1 MISQQLS
8 QETLGAL
15 TAVLTGGG
23 HAGDNVD
30 AVSDIVKMISRLK
43 KDGTSSLT
51 AYTAKSNV
59 ISRVYLDQ
67 AIAADD
73 ICIPLLGTLNQ
84 LYCCYVISALNLDS
98 YVIGGRTV
106 RDVIGSV
113 ASESFNL
120 EPYQIVNAVFGESK
134 AAVMETVAALEA
146 NGAMDLEKD
155 SQRFIVGRM
164 IEIRLSAGGMLTTTT
179 TSTKDGTSFGTDE
192 RSDYVTD
199 AVLHKDKHGNVYGK
213 TITVPDPKKPRKT
226 ITKTVP
232 EYVKRNGSGYTTDKY
247 AARWETEEVPQSI
260 NIKEGGDFS
269 KTTTTQ
275 KSEQIQEFTA
285 YIYVQLIPRI
295 LTTDTSRLML
305 DIQYVPT
312 LSERWRKYKAGE
324 ISFWKDFIF
333 ARDLINKQHQAL
345 KDDRTGTVG
354 QIMTKSRG
362 KLAQY
367 FLGLAKFRDPSHNLA
382 SAITIIS
389 KDAFDR
395 ACKENNI
402 DFSNIRMRNNYFNR
416 TFTMM
421 MVVVDTMYGKID
433 IYYNGV
439 DYVGTYTFD
448 MVNRVGAK
456 GKDNFNLKEVM
467 TAFSQGMSPRF

>member
-1 MISQQLS
+1 MSSQQSS

-15 TAVLTGGG
+15 TTVLTGSGS
-23 HAGDNVD
+23 AGDAAD
-30 AVSDIVKMISRLK
+30 SISDIVKLWSKIKR
-43 KDGTSSLT
+43 DGTPSLT

-67 AIAADD
+67 SVAADD

-106 RDVIGSV
+106 RDMIGSV

-120 EPYQIVNAVFGESK
+120 EPFQLVNAVFGESK

-146 NGAMDLEKD
+146 ASGGVMDLEKD

-164 IEIRLSAGGMLTTTT
+164 IEIRLAANGSLTTTT
-179 TSTKDGTSFGTDE
+179 SNVKDGISVKNNQK
-192 RSDYVTD
+192 YVNVAGHD
-199 AVLHKDKHGNVYGK
+199 INGNPVMGN
-213 TITVPDPKKPRKT
+213 IP
-226 ITKTVP
+226 
-232 EYVKRNGSGYTTDKY
+232 NGGSLDTGIDHSN
-247 AARWETEEVPQSI
+247 AR
-260 NIKEGGDFS
+260 
-269 KTTTTQ
+269 TTQ
-275 KSEQIQEFTA
+275 TSEQIQEFTA

-312 LSERWRKYKAGE
+312 LSERWRKYRAGE

-333 ARDLINKQHQAL
+333 ARDLIDKQHQAL
-345 KDDRTGTVG
+345 KNDRTGTVG
-354 QIMTKSRG
+354 QIVSKSRG

-367 FLGLAKFRDPSHNLA
+367 FFGLASLRTPSHNLA
-382 SAITIIS
+382 SAISIIS

-402 DFSNIRMRNNYFNR
+402 DFGNIKMRNNYFNR

-421 MVVVDTMYGKID
+421 MVVVDTMYGKVD

>member
-1 MISQQLS
+1 MSSQQSS

-15 TAVLTGGG
+15 TTVLTGSGS
-23 HAGDNVD
+23 AGDAAD
-30 AVSDIVKMISRLK
+30 SISDIVKLWSKIKR
-43 KDGTSSLT
+43 DGTPSLT

-67 AIAADD
+67 SVAADD

-106 RDVIGSV
+106 RDMIGSV

-120 EPYQIVNAVFGESK
+120 EPFQLVNAVFGESK

-146 NGAMDLEKD
+146 ASGGVMDLEKD

-164 IEIRLSAGGMLTTTT
+164 IEIRLAANGSLTTTT
-179 TSTKDGTSFGTDE
+179 SNVKDGISVKNNQKYQNVSGYDI
-192 RSDYVTD
+192 
-199 AVLHKDKHGNVYGK
+199 HGNPVMGN
-213 TITVPDPKKPRKT
+213 IP
-226 ITKTVP
+226 
-232 EYVKRNGSGYTTDKY
+232 NGGSLDTGIDHSN
-247 AARWETEEVPQSI
+247 AR
-260 NIKEGGDFS
+260 
-269 KTTTTQ
+269 TTQ
-275 KSEQIQEFTA
+275 TSEQIQEFTA

-312 LSERWRKYKAGE
+312 LSERWRKYRAGE

-333 ARDLINKQHQAL
+333 ARDLIDKQHQAL
-345 KDDRTGTVG
+345 KNDRTGTVG
-354 QIMTKSRG
+354 QIVSKSRG

-367 FLGLAKFRDPSHNLA
+367 FFGLASLRTPSHNLA
-382 SAITIIS
+382 SAISIIS

-402 DFSNIRMRNNYFNR
+402 DFGNIKMRNNYFNR

-421 MVVVDTMYGKID
+421 MVVVDTMYGKVD

>member
-1 MISQQLS
+1 MSSQQSS

-15 TAVLTGGG
+15 TTVLTGSGS
-23 HAGDNVD
+23 AGDAAD
-30 AVSDIVKMISRLK
+30 SISDIVKLWSKIKR
-43 KDGTSSLT
+43 DGTPSLT

-67 AIAADD
+67 SVAADD

-106 RDVIGSV
+106 RDMIGSV

-120 EPYQIVNAVFGESK
+120 EPFQLVNAVFGESK

-146 NGAMDLEKD
+146 ASGGVMDLEKD

-164 IEIRLSAGGMLTTTT
+164 IEIRLAANGSLTTTT
-179 TSTKDGTSFGTDE
+179 SNVKDGSSVKNNQKYQNAAGYDI
-192 RSDYVTD
+192 
-199 AVLHKDKHGNVYGK
+199 HGNPVMGN
-213 TITVPDPKKPRKT
+213 IP
-226 ITKTVP
+226 
-232 EYVKRNGSGYTTDKY
+232 NGGSLDTGIDHSN
-247 AARWETEEVPQSI
+247 AR
-260 NIKEGGDFS
+260 
-269 KTTTTQ
+269 TTQ
-275 KSEQIQEFTA
+275 TSEQIQEFTA

-312 LSERWRKYKAGE
+312 LSERWRKYRAGE
-324 ISFWKDFIF
+324 ISFWKDFVF
-333 ARDLINKQHQAL
+333 ARDLIDKQHQAL
-345 KDDRTGTVG
+345 KNDRTGTVG
-354 QIMTKSRG
+354 QIVSKSRG

-367 FLGLAKFRDPSHNLA
+367 FFGLASLRTPSHNLA
-382 SAITIIS
+382 SAISIIS

-402 DFSNIRMRNNYFNR
+402 DFGNIKMRNNYFNR

-421 MVVVDTMYGKID
+421 MVVVDTMYGKVD

>member
-1 MISQQLS
+1 MSSQQSS

-15 TAVLTGGG
+15 TTVLTGSGS
-23 HAGDNVD
+23 AGDAAD
-30 AVSDIVKMISRLK
+30 SISDIVKLWSKIKR
-43 KDGTSSLT
+43 DGTPSLT

-67 AIAADD
+67 SVAADD

-106 RDVIGSV
+106 RDMIGSV

-120 EPYQIVNAVFGESK
+120 EPFQLVNAVFGESK

-146 NGAMDLEKD
+146 ASGGVMDLEKD

-164 IEIRLSAGGMLTTTT
+164 IEIRLAANGSLTTTT
-179 TSTKDGTSFGTDE
+179 SNVKDGISVRNNQKYRNVAGYDI
-192 RSDYVTD
+192 
-199 AVLHKDKHGNVYGK
+199 HGNPVMG
-213 TITVPDPKKPRKT
+213 
-226 ITKTVP
+226 
-232 EYVKRNGSGYTTDKY
+232 
-247 AARWETEEVPQSI
+247 
-260 NIKEGGDFS
+260 NIPEGGSLDTGIDHS
-269 KTTTTQ
+269 NARTTQ
-275 KSEQIQEFTA
+275 TSEQIQEFTA

-312 LSERWRKYKAGE
+312 LSERWRKYRAGE

-333 ARDLINKQHQAL
+333 ARDLIDKQHQAL
-345 KDDRTGTVG
+345 KNDRTGTVG
-354 QIMTKSRG
+354 QIVSKSRG

-367 FLGLAKFRDPSHNLA
+367 FFGLASLRTPSHNLA
-382 SAITIIS
+382 SAISIIS

-402 DFSNIRMRNNYFNR
+402 DFGNIKMRNNYFNR

-421 MVVVDTMYGKID
+421 MVVVDTMYGKVD

>member
-1 MISQQLS
+1 MNKQQVS
-8 QETLGAL
+8 QELLGGL
-15 TAVLTGGG
+15 VQVLTE
-23 HAGDNVD
+23 
-30 AVSDIVKMISRLK
+30 
-43 KDGTSSLT
+43 GTSTGDSISSLTEMTRELRKLFSRGTPSLT

-59 ISRVYLDQ
+59 MSRVYLDQ
-67 AIAADD
+67 AVAADD

-84 LYCCYVISALNLDS
+84 LYCCYVMSALSLDS

-113 ASESFNL
+113 ASEGFNL
-120 EPYQIVNAVFGESK
+120 EPYQLVNAVFGESK

-164 IEIRLSAGGMLTTTT
+164 IEIRLSAGGMLTTTSHATNSTDNNT
-179 TSTKDGTSFGTDE
+179 TNDKYTPKSQPVIYEIELADGS
-192 RSDYVTD
+192 
-199 AVLHKDKHGNVYGK
+199 KHPYIETNPTTGK
-213 TITVPDPKKPRKT
+213 RQYMFVDLDGKPTYDPKKA
-226 ITKTVP
+226 
-232 EYVKRNGSGYTTDKY
+232 KRQMNDV
-247 AARWETEEVPQSI
+247 RV
-260 NIKEGGDFS
+260 GGDQ
-269 KTTTTQ
+269 TTTKSTVSNTTETQ
-275 KSEQIQEFTA
+275 SEHIQEFTA
-285 YIYVQLIPRI
+285 YIYVQLIPR
-295 LTTDTSRLML
+295 LMTTDSSRLML

-312 LSERWRKYKAGE
+312 LSERWRKYRAGE
-324 ISFWKDFIF
+324 ISFWKDFVF

-345 KDDRTGTVG
+345 KNDKSGTIG
-354 QIMTKSRG
+354 QLLTKSRG

-367 FLGLAKFRDPSHNLA
+367 FLGLMGMRDPSHNLA

-395 ACKENNI
+395 ACKENHI
-402 DFSNIRMRNNYFNR
+402 DFTNIRMRNNYFNR

-421 MVVVDTMYGKID
+421 MVVVDTMYGKVD

>member
-1 MISQQLS
+1 MNKQQVS
-8 QETLGAL
+8 QELLGGLAQ
-15 TAVLTGGG
+15 VLTE
-23 HAGDNVD
+23 
-30 AVSDIVKMISRLK
+30 
-43 KDGTSSLT
+43 GTSTGDSLNSLTDITREMRKLFSRGTPSLT

-59 ISRVYLDQ
+59 MSRVYLDQ
-67 AIAADD
+67 SVAADD

-84 LYCCYVISALNLDS
+84 LYCCYVMSALSLDS

-113 ASESFNL
+113 ASEGFNL
-120 EPYQIVNAVFGESK
+120 EPYQLVNAVFGESK

-146 NGAMDLEKD
+146 NGAVDLEKD

-164 IEIRLSAGGMLTTTT
+164 IEIRLSAGGILTTTSHATNT
-179 TSTKDGTSFGTDE
+179 TNTGADKDLIQKKSQPVIREKTLPDGTKHPLIKTDP
-192 RSDYVTD
+192 SDGKNKYVFETMD
-199 AVLHKDKHGNVYGK
+199 GGE
-213 TITVPDPKKPRKT
+213 TFDPKKAKRIKVDA
-226 ITKTVP
+226 ITGGERTNTKSIVS
-232 EYVKRNGSGYTTDKY
+232 NTT
-247 AARWETEEVPQSI
+247 ETQS
-260 NIKEGGDFS
+260 EH
-269 KTTTTQ
+269 
-275 KSEQIQEFTA
+275 IQEFTA
-285 YIYVQLIPRI
+285 YIYVQLIPR
-295 LTTDTSRLML
+295 LMTTDSSRLML

-312 LSERWRKYKAGE
+312 LSERWRKYRAGE

-333 ARDLINKQHQAL
+333 ARDLVNKQHQAL
-345 KDDRTGTVG
+345 KNDRTGTIG
-354 QIMTKSRG
+354 QILTKSRG
-362 KLAQY
+362 RLAQY
-367 FLGLAKFRDPSHNLA
+367 FLGLMGLRDPSHNLA

-395 ACKENNI
+395 ACKENHI
-402 DFSNIRMRNNYFNR
+402 DFNNIRMRNNYFNR

-421 MVVVDTMYGKID
+421 MVVVDTMYGKVD

>member
-1 MISQQLS
+1 MNKQQVS
-8 QETLGAL
+8 QELLGGLAQ
-15 TAVLTGGG
+15 VLTE
-23 HAGDNVD
+23 
-30 AVSDIVKMISRLK
+30 
-43 KDGTSSLT
+43 GTSTGDSLNSLTDITREMRKLFSRGTPSLT

-59 ISRVYLDQ
+59 MSRVYLDQ
-67 AIAADD
+67 SVAADD

-84 LYCCYVISALNLDS
+84 LYCCYVMSALSLDS

-113 ASESFNL
+113 ASEGFNL
-120 EPYQIVNAVFGESK
+120 EPYQLVNAVFGESK

-146 NGAMDLEKD
+146 NGAVDLEKD

-164 IEIRLSAGGMLTTTT
+164 IEIRLSAGGILTTTSH
-179 TSTKDGTSFGTDE
+179 STNSTDGSAT
-192 RSDYVTD
+192 
-199 AVLHKDKHGNVYGK
+199 K
-213 TITVPDPKKPRKT
+213 TI
-226 ITKTVP
+226 
-232 EYVKRNGSGYTTDKY
+232 
-247 AARWETEEVPQSI
+247 
-260 NIKEGGDFS
+260 S
-269 KTTTTQ
+269 KTTKEPSIAFETDPSTGKRTPKTWQGPAGSGISGILYEKYGGNEGDTTPLREDAKL
-275 KSEQIQEFTA
+275 KSVTNETGSEKTTTSNTVGNTTETQSEHIQEFTA
-285 YIYVQLIPRI
+285 YIYVQLIPR
-295 LTTDTSRLML
+295 LMTTDSSRLML

-312 LSERWRKYKAGE
+312 LSERWRKYRAGE

-333 ARDLINKQHQAL
+333 ARDLVNKQHQAL
-345 KDDRTGTVG
+345 KNDRTGTIG
-354 QIMTKSRG
+354 QILTKSRG
-362 KLAQY
+362 RLAQY
-367 FLGLAKFRDPSHNLA
+367 FLGLMGLRDPSHNLA

-395 ACKENNI
+395 ACKENHI
-402 DFSNIRMRNNYFNR
+402 DFNNIRMRNNYFNR

-421 MVVVDTMYGKID
+421 MVVVDTMYGKVD

>member
-1 MISQQLS
+1 MSSQQSS

-15 TAVLTGGG
+15 TTVLTGSGS
-23 HAGDNVD
+23 AGDAAD
-30 AVSDIVKMISRLK
+30 SISDIVKLWSKIKR
-43 KDGTSSLT
+43 DGTPSLT

-67 AIAADD
+67 SVAADD

-106 RDVIGSV
+106 RDMIGSV

-120 EPYQIVNAVFGESK
+120 EPFQLVNAVFGESK

-146 NGAMDLEKD
+146 ASGGVMDLEKD

-164 IEIRLSAGGMLTTTT
+164 IEIRLAANGSLTTTT
-179 TSTKDGTSFGTDE
+179 SNVKDGSSVKNNQKYQNVAGYDI
-192 RSDYVTD
+192 
-199 AVLHKDKHGNVYGK
+199 HGNPVMGN
-213 TITVPDPKKPRKT
+213 IP
-226 ITKTVP
+226 
-232 EYVKRNGSGYTTDKY
+232 NGGSLDTGIDHSN
-247 AARWETEEVPQSI
+247 AR
-260 NIKEGGDFS
+260 
-269 KTTTTQ
+269 TTQ
-275 KSEQIQEFTA
+275 TSEQIQEFTA

-312 LSERWRKYKAGE
+312 LSERWRKYRAGE
-324 ISFWKDFIF
+324 ISFWKDFVF
-333 ARDLINKQHQAL
+333 ARDLIDKQHQAL
-345 KDDRTGTVG
+345 KNDRTGTVG
-354 QIMTKSRG
+354 QIVSKSRG

-367 FLGLAKFRDPSHNLA
+367 FFGLASLRTPSHNLA
-382 SAITIIS
+382 SAISIIS

-402 DFSNIRMRNNYFNR
+402 DFGNIKMRNNYFNR

-421 MVVVDTMYGKID
+421 MVVVDTMYGKVD

>member
-1 MISQQLS
+1 MSSQQSS

-15 TAVLTGGG
+15 TTVLTGSGN
-23 HAGDNVD
+23 AGDAAD
-30 AVSDIVKMISRLK
+30 SISDIVKLWSKIKR
-43 KDGTSSLT
+43 DGTPSLT

-67 AIAADD
+67 SVAADD

-106 RDVIGSV
+106 RDMIGSV

-120 EPYQIVNAVFGESK
+120 EPFQLVNAVFGESK

-146 NGAMDLEKD
+146 ASGGVMDLEKD

-164 IEIRLSAGGMLTTTT
+164 IEIRLAANGSLTTTT
-179 TSTKDGTSFGTDE
+179 SNVKDGISVKNNQKYQNVSGYDI
-192 RSDYVTD
+192 
-199 AVLHKDKHGNVYGK
+199 HGNPVMGN
-213 TITVPDPKKPRKT
+213 IP
-226 ITKTVP
+226 
-232 EYVKRNGSGYTTDKY
+232 NGGSLDTGIDHSN
-247 AARWETEEVPQSI
+247 AR
-260 NIKEGGDFS
+260 
-269 KTTTTQ
+269 TTQ
-275 KSEQIQEFTA
+275 TSEQIQEFTA

-312 LSERWRKYKAGE
+312 LSERWRKYRAGE

-333 ARDLINKQHQAL
+333 ARDLIDKQHQAL
-345 KDDRTGTVG
+345 KNDRTGTVG
-354 QIMTKSRG
+354 QIVSKSRG

-367 FLGLAKFRDPSHNLA
+367 FFGLASLRTPSHNLA
-382 SAITIIS
+382 SAISIIS

-402 DFSNIRMRNNYFNR
+402 DFGNIKMRNNYFNR

-421 MVVVDTMYGKID
+421 MVVVDTMYGKVD

>member
-1 MISQQLS
+1 M
-8 QETLGAL
+8 
-15 TAVLTGGG
+15 
-23 HAGDNVD
+23 
-30 AVSDIVKMISRLK
+30 
-43 KDGTSSLT
+43 
-51 AYTAKSNV
+51 
-59 ISRVYLDQ
+59 
-67 AIAADD
+67 
-73 ICIPLLGTLNQ
+73 
-84 LYCCYVISALNLDS
+84 
-98 YVIGGRTV
+98 
-106 RDVIGSV
+106 IGSV

-120 EPYQIVNAVFGESK
+120 EPFQLVNAVFGESK

-146 NGAMDLEKD
+146 ASGGVMDLEKD

-164 IEIRLSAGGMLTTTT
+164 IEIRLAANGSLTTTT
-179 TSTKDGTSFGTDE
+179 SNVKDGISVKNNQKYQNVAGYDI
-192 RSDYVTD
+192 
-199 AVLHKDKHGNVYGK
+199 HGNPVMGN
-213 TITVPDPKKPRKT
+213 IP
-226 ITKTVP
+226 
-232 EYVKRNGSGYTTDKY
+232 NGGSLDTGIDHSN
-247 AARWETEEVPQSI
+247 AR
-260 NIKEGGDFS
+260 
-269 KTTTTQ
+269 TTQ
-275 KSEQIQEFTA
+275 TSEQIQEFTA

-312 LSERWRKYKAGE
+312 LSERWRKYRAGE
-324 ISFWKDFIF
+324 ISFWKDFVF
-333 ARDLINKQHQAL
+333 ARDLIDKQHQAL
-345 KDDRTGTVG
+345 KNDRTGTVG
-354 QIMTKSRG
+354 QIVSKSRG

-367 FLGLAKFRDPSHNLA
+367 FFGLASLRTPSHNLA
-382 SAITIIS
+382 SAISIIS

-402 DFSNIRMRNNYFNR
+402 DFGNIKMRNNYFNR

-421 MVVVDTMYGKID
+421 MVVVDTMYGKVD

>member
-1 MISQQLS
+1 MSSQQSS

-15 TAVLTGGG
+15 TTVLTGSGS
-23 HAGDNVD
+23 AGDAAD
-30 AVSDIVKMISRLK
+30 SISDIVKLWSKIKR
-43 KDGTSSLT
+43 DGTPSLT

-67 AIAADD
+67 SVAADD

-106 RDVIGSV
+106 RDMIGSV

-120 EPYQIVNAVFGESK
+120 EPFQLVNAVFGESK

-146 NGAMDLEKD
+146 ASGGVMDLEKD

-164 IEIRLSAGGMLTTTT
+164 IEIRLAANGSLTTTT
-179 TSTKDGTSFGTDE
+179 SNVKDGISVKNNQK
-192 RSDYVTD
+192 YVNVAGHD
-199 AVLHKDKHGNVYGK
+199 IHGNPVMGN
-213 TITVPDPKKPRKT
+213 IP
-226 ITKTVP
+226 
-232 EYVKRNGSGYTTDKY
+232 NGGSLDTGIDHSN
-247 AARWETEEVPQSI
+247 AR
-260 NIKEGGDFS
+260 
-269 KTTTTQ
+269 TTQ
-275 KSEQIQEFTA
+275 TSEQIQEFTA

-312 LSERWRKYKAGE
+312 LSERWRKYRAGE

-333 ARDLINKQHQAL
+333 ARDLIDKQHQAL
-345 KDDRTGTVG
+345 KNDRTGTVG
-354 QIMTKSRG
+354 QIVSKSRG

-367 FLGLAKFRDPSHNLA
+367 FFGLASLRTPSHNLA
-382 SAITIIS
+382 SAISIIS

-402 DFSNIRMRNNYFNR
+402 DFGNIKMRNNYFNR

-421 MVVVDTMYGKID
+421 MVVVDTMYGKVD

>member
-1 MISQQLS
+1 MSSQQSS

-15 TAVLTGGG
+15 TTVLTGSGS
-23 HAGDNVD
+23 AGDAAD
-30 AVSDIVKMISRLK
+30 SISDIVKLWSKIKR
-43 KDGTSSLT
+43 DGTPSLT

-67 AIAADD
+67 SVAADD

-106 RDVIGSV
+106 RDMIGSV

-120 EPYQIVNAVFGESK
+120 EPFQLVNAVFGESK

-146 NGAMDLEKD
+146 ASGGVMDLEKD

-164 IEIRLSAGGMLTTTT
+164 IEIRLAANGSLTTTT
-179 TSTKDGTSFGTDE
+179 SNVKDGISVKNNQKYQNVAGYDI
-192 RSDYVTD
+192 
-199 AVLHKDKHGNVYGK
+199 HGNPVMGN
-213 TITVPDPKKPRKT
+213 IP
-226 ITKTVP
+226 
-232 EYVKRNGSGYTTDKY
+232 NGGSLDTGIDHSN
-247 AARWETEEVPQSI
+247 AR
-260 NIKEGGDFS
+260 
-269 KTTTTQ
+269 TTQ
-275 KSEQIQEFTA
+275 TSEQIQEFTA

-312 LSERWRKYKAGE
+312 LSERWRKYRAGE

-333 ARDLINKQHQAL
+333 ARDLIDKQHQAL
-345 KDDRTGTVG
+345 KNDRTGTVG
-354 QIMTKSRG
+354 QIVSKSRG

-367 FLGLAKFRDPSHNLA
+367 FFGLASLRTPSHNLA
-382 SAITIIS
+382 SAISIIS

-402 DFSNIRMRNNYFNR
+402 DFGNIKMRNNYFNR

-421 MVVVDTMYGKID
+421 MVVVDTMYGKVD

>member
-1 MISQQLS
+1 MSSQQSS

-15 TAVLTGGG
+15 TTVLTGSGS
-23 HAGDNVD
+23 AGDAAD
-30 AVSDIVKMISRLK
+30 SISDIVKLWSKIKR
-43 KDGTSSLT
+43 DGTPSLT

-67 AIAADD
+67 SVAADD

-106 RDVIGSV
+106 RDMIGSV

-120 EPYQIVNAVFGESK
+120 EPFQLVNAVFGESK

-146 NGAMDLEKD
+146 ASGGVMDLEKD

-164 IEIRLSAGGMLTTTT
+164 IEIRLAANGSLTTTT
-179 TSTKDGTSFGTDE
+179 SNVKDGISVKNNQKYQNVVAADT
-192 RSDYVTD
+192 
-199 AVLHKDKHGNVYGK
+199 HGNLVMGN
-213 TITVPDPKKPRKT
+213 IP
-226 ITKTVP
+226 
-232 EYVKRNGSGYTTDKY
+232 NGGSLDTGIDHSN
-247 AARWETEEVPQSI
+247 AR
-260 NIKEGGDFS
+260 
-269 KTTTTQ
+269 TTQ
-275 KSEQIQEFTA
+275 TSEQIQEFTA

-312 LSERWRKYKAGE
+312 LSERWRKYRAGE

-333 ARDLINKQHQAL
+333 ARDLIDKQHQAL
-345 KDDRTGTVG
+345 KNDRTGTVG
-354 QIMTKSRG
+354 QIVSKSRG

-367 FLGLAKFRDPSHNLA
+367 FFGLASLRTPSHNLA
-382 SAITIIS
+382 SAISIIS

-402 DFSNIRMRNNYFNR
+402 DFGNIKMRNNYFNR

-421 MVVVDTMYGKID
+421 MVVVDTMYGKVD

>member
-1 MISQQLS
+1 MSSQQSS

-15 TAVLTGGG
+15 TTVLTGSGS
-23 HAGDNVD
+23 AGDAAD
-30 AVSDIVKMISRLK
+30 SISDIVKLWSKIKR
-43 KDGTSSLT
+43 DGTPSLT

-67 AIAADD
+67 SVAADD

-106 RDVIGSV
+106 RDMIGSV

-120 EPYQIVNAVFGESK
+120 EPFQLVNAVFGESK

-146 NGAMDLEKD
+146 ASGGVMDLEKD

-164 IEIRLSAGGMLTTTT
+164 IEIRLSAGGTLTTTT
-179 TSTKDGTSFGTDE
+179 SGVKDGVNMSENDKF
-192 RSDYVTD
+192 DYQ
-199 AVLHKDKHGNVYGK
+199 AQPLLHTDKHGNVYGRNNSRGQF
-213 TITVPDPKKPRKT
+213 T
-226 ITKTVP
+226 P
-232 EYVKRNGSGYTTDKY
+232 EYVRRNGRGYTTNKGE
-247 AARWETEEVPQSI
+247 ARWEVNEKPL
-260 NIKEGGDFS
+260 EGSVSTGVDHS
-269 KTTTTQ
+269 NTHTTQ
-275 KSEQIQEFTA
+275 TSEQIQEFTA

-312 LSERWRKYKAGE
+312 LSERWRKYRAGE
-324 ISFWKDFIF
+324 ISFWKDFVF
-333 ARDLINKQHQAL
+333 ARDLIDKQHQAL
-345 KDDRTGTVG
+345 KNDRTGTVG
-354 QIMTKSRG
+354 QIVSKSRG

-367 FLGLAKFRDPSHNLA
+367 FFGLASLRTPSHNLA
-382 SAITIIS
+382 SAISIIS

-402 DFSNIRMRNNYFNR
+402 DFGNIKMRNNYFNR

-421 MVVVDTMYGKID
+421 MVVVDTMYGKVD

>member
-1 MISQQLS
+1 MNKQQVS
-8 QETLGAL
+8 QELLGGLAQ
-15 TAVLTGGG
+15 VLTE
-23 HAGDNVD
+23 
-30 AVSDIVKMISRLK
+30 
-43 KDGTSSLT
+43 GTSTGDSLNSLTDITREMRKLFSRGTPSLT

-59 ISRVYLDQ
+59 MSRVYLDQ
-67 AIAADD
+67 SVAADD

-84 LYCCYVISALNLDS
+84 LYCCYVMSALSLDS

-113 ASESFNL
+113 ASEGFNL
-120 EPYQIVNAVFGESK
+120 EPYQLVNAVFGESK

-146 NGAMDLEKD
+146 NGAVDLEKD

-164 IEIRLSAGGMLTTTT
+164 IEIRLSAGGMLTTTSHAT
-179 TSTKDGTSFGTDE
+179 NSTISHVDKTDYKITS
-192 RSDYVTD
+192 
-199 AVLHKDKHGNVYGK
+199 
-213 TITVPDPKKPRKT
+213 DPKIALKKNHAT
-226 ITKTVP
+226 GKMEP
-232 EYVKRNGSGYTTDKY
+232 ETWSNPDTGVSGVYY
-247 AARWETEEVPQSI
+247 E
-260 NIKEGGDFS
+260 KEGGRRGELTPIREEAKQKYHDNKVS
-269 KTTTTQ
+269 KEITNNNSTVTNNTETQ
-275 KSEQIQEFTA
+275 SEHIQEFTA
-285 YIYVQLIPRI
+285 YIYVQLIPR
-295 LTTDTSRLML
+295 LMTTDSSRLML

-312 LSERWRKYKAGE
+312 LSERWRKYRAGE

-333 ARDLINKQHQAL
+333 ARDLVNKQHQAL
-345 KDDRTGTVG
+345 KNDRTGTIG
-354 QIMTKSRG
+354 QILTKSRG
-362 KLAQY
+362 RLAQY
-367 FLGLAKFRDPSHNLA
+367 FLGLMGLRDPSHNLA

-395 ACKENNI
+395 ACKENHI
-402 DFSNIRMRNNYFNR
+402 DFNNIRMRNNYFNR

-421 MVVVDTMYGKID
+421 MVVVDTMYGKVD

>member
-1 MISQQLS
+1 MNKQQVS
-8 QETLGAL
+8 QELLGGLAQ
-15 TAVLTGGG
+15 VLTE
-23 HAGDNVD
+23 
-30 AVSDIVKMISRLK
+30 
-43 KDGTSSLT
+43 GTSTGDSLNSLTDITREMRKLFSRGTPSLT

-59 ISRVYLDQ
+59 MSRVYLDQ
-67 AIAADD
+67 SVAADD

-84 LYCCYVISALNLDS
+84 LYCCYVMSALSLDS

-113 ASESFNL
+113 ASEGFNL
-120 EPYQIVNAVFGESK
+120 EPYQLVNAVFGESK

-146 NGAMDLEKD
+146 NGAVDLEKD

-164 IEIRLSAGGMLTTTT
+164 IEIRLSAGGILTTTSHAT
-179 TSTKDGTSFGTDE
+179 NSTHDDNEK
-192 RSDYVTD
+192 
-199 AVLHKDKHGNVYGK
+199 
-213 TITVPDPKKPRKT
+213 
-226 ITKTVP
+226 
-232 EYVKRNGSGYTTDKY
+232 
-247 AARWETEEVPQSI
+247 
-260 NIKEGGDFS
+260 
-269 KTTTTQ
+269 TTQ
-275 KSEQIQEFTA
+275 KISQNPVIAVGPDGHARTQYNPITGKFQYLYKKKDGNAGDLTPIREEAEIREYRTNTDAEYTTKKSTVSNTTETQSEHIQEFTA
-285 YIYVQLIPRI
+285 YIYVQLIPR
-295 LTTDTSRLML
+295 LMTTDSSRLML

-312 LSERWRKYKAGE
+312 LSERWRKYRAGE

-333 ARDLINKQHQAL
+333 ARDLVNKQHQAL
-345 KDDRTGTVG
+345 KNDRTGTIG
-354 QIMTKSRG
+354 QILTKSRG
-362 KLAQY
+362 RLAQY
-367 FLGLAKFRDPSHNLA
+367 FLGLMGLRDPSHNLA

-395 ACKENNI
+395 ACKENHI
-402 DFSNIRMRNNYFNR
+402 DFNNIRMRNNYFNR

-421 MVVVDTMYGKID
+421 MVVVDTMYGKVD

>member
-1 MISQQLS
+1 MSSQQSS

-15 TAVLTGGG
+15 TTVLTGSGS
-23 HAGDNVD
+23 AGDAAD
-30 AVSDIVKMISRLK
+30 SISDIVKLWSKIKR
-43 KDGTSSLT
+43 DGTPSLT

-67 AIAADD
+67 SVAADD

-106 RDVIGSV
+106 RDMIGSV

-120 EPYQIVNAVFGESK
+120 EPFQLVNAVFGESK

-146 NGAMDLEKD
+146 ASGGVMDLEKD

-164 IEIRLSAGGMLTTTT
+164 IEIRLAANGSLTTTT
-179 TSTKDGTSFGTDE
+179 SNVKDGISVKNNQKYQNVVGADT
-192 RSDYVTD
+192 
-199 AVLHKDKHGNVYGK
+199 HGNLVMGN
-213 TITVPDPKKPRKT
+213 IP
-226 ITKTVP
+226 
-232 EYVKRNGSGYTTDKY
+232 NGGSLDTGIDHSN
-247 AARWETEEVPQSI
+247 AR
-260 NIKEGGDFS
+260 
-269 KTTTTQ
+269 TTQ
-275 KSEQIQEFTA
+275 TSEQIQEFTA

-312 LSERWRKYKAGE
+312 LSERWRKYRAGE

-333 ARDLINKQHQAL
+333 ARDLIDKQHQAL
-345 KDDRTGTVG
+345 KNDRTGTVG
-354 QIMTKSRG
+354 QIVSKSRG

-367 FLGLAKFRDPSHNLA
+367 FFGLASLRTPSHNLA
-382 SAITIIS
+382 SAISIIS

-402 DFSNIRMRNNYFNR
+402 DFGNIKMRNNYFNR

-421 MVVVDTMYGKID
+421 MVVVDTMYGKVD

>member
-1 MISQQLS
+1 MSSQQSS

-15 TAVLTGGG
+15 TTVLTGSGS
-23 HAGDNVD
+23 AGDAAD
-30 AVSDIVKMISRLK
+30 SISDIVKLWSKIKR
-43 KDGTSSLT
+43 DGTPSLT

-67 AIAADD
+67 SVAADD

-106 RDVIGSV
+106 RDMIGSV

-120 EPYQIVNAVFGESK
+120 EPFQLVNAVFGESK

-146 NGAMDLEKD
+146 ASGGVMDLEKD

-164 IEIRLSAGGMLTTTT
+164 IEIRLAANGSLTTTT
-179 TSTKDGTSFGTDE
+179 SNVKDGISVKNNQK
-192 RSDYVTD
+192 YVNVAGHD
-199 AVLHKDKHGNVYGK
+199 INGNPVMGN
-213 TITVPDPKKPRKT
+213 IPDG
-226 ITKTVP
+226 
-232 EYVKRNGSGYTTDKY
+232 GSLDTGIDHSN
-247 AARWETEEVPQSI
+247 AR
-260 NIKEGGDFS
+260 
-269 KTTTTQ
+269 TTQ
-275 KSEQIQEFTA
+275 TSEQIQEFTA

-312 LSERWRKYKAGE
+312 LSERWRKYRAGE

-333 ARDLINKQHQAL
+333 ARDLIDKQHQAL
-345 KDDRTGTVG
+345 KNDRTGTVG
-354 QIMTKSRG
+354 QIVSKSRG

-367 FLGLAKFRDPSHNLA
+367 FFGLASLRTPSHNLA
-382 SAITIIS
+382 SAISIIS

-402 DFSNIRMRNNYFNR
+402 DFGNIKMRNNYFNR

-421 MVVVDTMYGKID
+421 MVVVDTMYGKVD

>member
-1 MISQQLS
+1 MSSQQSS

-15 TAVLTGGG
+15 TTVLTGSGN
-23 HAGDNVD
+23 AGDAAD
-30 AVSDIVKMISRLK
+30 SISDIVKLWSKIKR
-43 KDGTSSLT
+43 DGTPSLT

-67 AIAADD
+67 SVAADD

-84 LYCCYVISALNLDS
+84 LCCCYVISALDLGS

-106 RDVIGSV
+106 RDMIGSV

-120 EPYQIVNAVFGESK
+120 EPFQLVNAVFGESK

-146 NGAMDLEKD
+146 ASGGVMDLEKD

-164 IEIRLSAGGMLTTTT
+164 IEIRLAANGSLTTTT
-179 TSTKDGTSFGTDE
+179 SNVKDGISVKNNQKYQNAVGA
-192 RSDYVTD
+192 D
-199 AVLHKDKHGNVYGK
+199 AHGNLVMGN
-213 TITVPDPKKPRKT
+213 IP
-226 ITKTVP
+226 
-232 EYVKRNGSGYTTDKY
+232 NGGSLDTGIDHSN
-247 AARWETEEVPQSI
+247 AR
-260 NIKEGGDFS
+260 
-269 KTTTTQ
+269 TTQ
-275 KSEQIQEFTA
+275 TSEQIQEFTA

-312 LSERWRKYKAGE
+312 LSERWRKYRAGE

-333 ARDLINKQHQAL
+333 ARDLIDKQHQAL
-345 KDDRTGTVG
+345 KNDRTGTVG
-354 QIMTKSRG
+354 QIVSKSRG

-367 FLGLAKFRDPSHNLA
+367 FFGLASLRTPSHNLA
-382 SAITIIS
+382 SAISIIS

-402 DFSNIRMRNNYFNR
+402 DFGNIKMRNNYFNR

-421 MVVVDTMYGKID
+421 MVVVDTMYGKVD

>member
-1 MISQQLS
+1 MSSQQSS

-15 TAVLTGGG
+15 TTVLTGSGS
-23 HAGDNVD
+23 AGDAAD
-30 AVSDIVKMISRLK
+30 SISDIVKLWSKIKR
-43 KDGTSSLT
+43 DGTPSLT

-67 AIAADD
+67 SVAADD

-106 RDVIGSV
+106 RDMIGSV

-120 EPYQIVNAVFGESK
+120 EPFQLVNAVFGESK

-146 NGAMDLEKD
+146 ASGGVMDLEKD

-164 IEIRLSAGGMLTTTT
+164 IEIRLAANGSLTTTT
-179 TSTKDGTSFGTDE
+179 SNVKDGISVKNNQKYQNVSGYDI
-192 RSDYVTD
+192 
-199 AVLHKDKHGNVYGK
+199 HGNPVMGN
-213 TITVPDPKKPRKT
+213 IP
-226 ITKTVP
+226 
-232 EYVKRNGSGYTTDKY
+232 NGGSLDTGIDHSN
-247 AARWETEEVPQSI
+247 AR
-260 NIKEGGDFS
+260 
-269 KTTTTQ
+269 TTQ
-275 KSEQIQEFTA
+275 TSEQIQEFTA

-312 LSERWRKYKAGE
+312 LSERWRKYRAGE
-324 ISFWKDFIF
+324 ISFWKDFVF
-333 ARDLINKQHQAL
+333 ARDLIDKQHQAL
-345 KDDRTGTVG
+345 KNDRTGTVG
-354 QIMTKSRG
+354 QIVSKSRG

-367 FLGLAKFRDPSHNLA
+367 FFGLASLRTPSHNLA
-382 SAITIIS
+382 SAISIIS

-402 DFSNIRMRNNYFNR
+402 DFGNIKMRNNYFNR

-421 MVVVDTMYGKID
+421 MVVVDTMYGKVD

>member
-1 MISQQLS
+1 MNKQQVS
-8 QETLGAL
+8 QELLGGLAQ
-15 TAVLTGGG
+15 VLTE
-23 HAGDNVD
+23 
-30 AVSDIVKMISRLK
+30 
-43 KDGTSSLT
+43 GTSTGDSLNSLTDITREMRKLFSRGTPSLT

-59 ISRVYLDQ
+59 MSRVYLDQ
-67 AIAADD
+67 SVAADD

-84 LYCCYVISALNLDS
+84 LYCCYVMSALSLDS

-113 ASESFNL
+113 ASEGFNL
-120 EPYQIVNAVFGESK
+120 EPYQLVNAVFGESK

-146 NGAMDLEKD
+146 NGAVDLEKD

-164 IEIRLSAGGMLTTTT
+164 IEIRLSAGGMLTTTSHAT
-179 TSTKDGTSFGTDE
+179 NSTISHVDKTDYKITS
-192 RSDYVTD
+192 
-199 AVLHKDKHGNVYGK
+199 
-213 TITVPDPKKPRKT
+213 DPKIALKKNRATGKME
-226 ITKTVP
+226 P
-232 EYVKRNGSGYTTDKY
+232 ETWSNPDTGVSGVYY
-247 AARWETEEVPQSI
+247 E
-260 NIKEGGDFS
+260 KEGGRRGELTPIREEAKQKYHDHKVS
-269 KTTTTQ
+269 KEITNNNSTVTNNTETQ
-275 KSEQIQEFTA
+275 SEHIQEFTA
-285 YIYVQLIPRI
+285 YIYVQLIPR
-295 LTTDTSRLML
+295 LMTTDSSRLML

-312 LSERWRKYKAGE
+312 LSERWRKYRAGE

-333 ARDLINKQHQAL
+333 ARDLVNKQHQAL
-345 KDDRTGTVG
+345 KNDRTGTIG
-354 QIMTKSRG
+354 QILTKSRG
-362 KLAQY
+362 RLAQY
-367 FLGLAKFRDPSHNLA
+367 FLGLMGLRDPSHNLA

-395 ACKENNI
+395 ACKENHI
-402 DFSNIRMRNNYFNR
+402 DFNNVRMRNNYFNR

-421 MVVVDTMYGKID
+421 MVVVDTMYGKVD

>member
-1 MISQQLS
+1 MSSQQSS

-15 TAVLTGGG
+15 TTVLTGSGS
-23 HAGDNVD
+23 AGDAAD
-30 AVSDIVKMISRLK
+30 SISDIVKLWSKIKR
-43 KDGTSSLT
+43 DGTPSLT

-67 AIAADD
+67 SVAADD

-106 RDVIGSV
+106 RDMIGSV

-120 EPYQIVNAVFGESK
+120 EPFQLVNAVFGESK

-146 NGAMDLEKD
+146 ASGGVMDLEKD

-164 IEIRLSAGGMLTTTT
+164 IEIRLAANGSLTTTT
-179 TSTKDGTSFGTDE
+179 SNVKDGISVKNNQKYQNVSGHDI
-192 RSDYVTD
+192 
-199 AVLHKDKHGNVYGK
+199 HGNPVMGN
-213 TITVPDPKKPRKT
+213 IP
-226 ITKTVP
+226 
-232 EYVKRNGSGYTTDKY
+232 NGGSLDTGIDHSN
-247 AARWETEEVPQSI
+247 AR
-260 NIKEGGDFS
+260 
-269 KTTTTQ
+269 TTQ
-275 KSEQIQEFTA
+275 TSEQIQEFTA

-312 LSERWRKYKAGE
+312 LSERWRKYRAGE
-324 ISFWKDFIF
+324 ISFWKDFVF
-333 ARDLINKQHQAL
+333 ARDLIDKQHQAL
-345 KDDRTGTVG
+345 KNDRTGTVG
-354 QIMTKSRG
+354 QIVSKSRG

-367 FLGLAKFRDPSHNLA
+367 FFGLASLRTPSHNLA
-382 SAITIIS
+382 SAISIIS

-402 DFSNIRMRNNYFNR
+402 DFGNIKMRNNYFNR

-421 MVVVDTMYGKID
+421 MVVVDTMYGKVD

>member
-1 MISQQLS
+1 MSSQQSS

-15 TAVLTGGG
+15 TTVLTGSGS
-23 HAGDNVD
+23 AGDAAD
-30 AVSDIVKMISRLK
+30 SISDIVKLWSKIKR
-43 KDGTSSLT
+43 DGTPSLT

-67 AIAADD
+67 SVAADD

-106 RDVIGSV
+106 RDMIGSV

-120 EPYQIVNAVFGESK
+120 EPFQLVNAVFGESK

-146 NGAMDLEKD
+146 ASGGVMDLEKD

-164 IEIRLSAGGMLTTTT
+164 IEIRLAANGSLTTTT
-179 TSTKDGTSFGTDE
+179 SNVKDGISVKNNQKYQNVAGYDI
-192 RSDYVTD
+192 
-199 AVLHKDKHGNVYGK
+199 HGNPVMGN
-213 TITVPDPKKPRKT
+213 IP
-226 ITKTVP
+226 
-232 EYVKRNGSGYTTDKY
+232 NGGSLDTGIDHSN
-247 AARWETEEVPQSI
+247 AR
-260 NIKEGGDFS
+260 
-269 KTTTTQ
+269 TTQ
-275 KSEQIQEFTA
+275 TSEQIQEFTA

-312 LSERWRKYKAGE
+312 LSERWRKYRAGE
-324 ISFWKDFIF
+324 ISFWKDFVF
-333 ARDLINKQHQAL
+333 ARDLIDKQHQAL
-345 KDDRTGTVG
+345 KNDRTGTVG
-354 QIMTKSRG
+354 QIVSKSRG

-367 FLGLAKFRDPSHNLA
+367 FFGLASLRTPSHNLA
-382 SAITIIS
+382 SAISIIS

-402 DFSNIRMRNNYFNR
+402 DFGNIKMRNNYFNR

-421 MVVVDTMYGKID
+421 MVVVDTMYGKVD

>member
-1 MISQQLS
+1 MSSQQSS

-15 TAVLTGGG
+15 TTVLTGSGS
-23 HAGDNVD
+23 AGDAAD
-30 AVSDIVKMISRLK
+30 SISDIVKLWSKIKR
-43 KDGTSSLT
+43 DGTPSLT

-67 AIAADD
+67 SVAADD

-106 RDVIGSV
+106 RDMIGSV

-120 EPYQIVNAVFGESK
+120 EPFQLVNAVFGESK

-146 NGAMDLEKD
+146 ASGGVMDLEKD

-164 IEIRLSAGGMLTTTT
+164 IEIRLAANGSLTTTT
-179 TSTKDGTSFGTDE
+179 SNVKDGISVKNKQKYQNVVGADT
-192 RSDYVTD
+192 
-199 AVLHKDKHGNVYGK
+199 HGNLVMGN
-213 TITVPDPKKPRKT
+213 IP
-226 ITKTVP
+226 
-232 EYVKRNGSGYTTDKY
+232 NGGSLDTGIDHSN
-247 AARWETEEVPQSI
+247 AR
-260 NIKEGGDFS
+260 
-269 KTTTTQ
+269 TTQ
-275 KSEQIQEFTA
+275 TSEQIQEFTA

-312 LSERWRKYKAGE
+312 LSERWRKYRAGE
-324 ISFWKDFIF
+324 ISFWKDFVF
-333 ARDLINKQHQAL
+333 ARDLIDKQHQAL
-345 KDDRTGTVG
+345 KNDRTGTVG
-354 QIMTKSRG
+354 QIVSKSRG

-367 FLGLAKFRDPSHNLA
+367 FFGLASLRTPSHNLA
-382 SAITIIS
+382 SAISIIS

-402 DFSNIRMRNNYFNR
+402 DFGNIKMRNNYFNR

-421 MVVVDTMYGKID
+421 MVVVDTMYGKVD

>member
-1 MISQQLS
+1 MNKQQVS
-8 QETLGAL
+8 QELLGGL
-15 TAVLTGGG
+15 VQVLTE
-23 HAGDNVD
+23 
-30 AVSDIVKMISRLK
+30 
-43 KDGTSSLT
+43 GTSTGDSISSLTEMTREIRKLFSRGTPSLT

-59 ISRVYLDQ
+59 MSRVYLDQ
-67 AIAADD
+67 AVAADD

-84 LYCCYVISALNLDS
+84 LYCCYVMSALSLDS

-113 ASESFNL
+113 ASEGFNL
-120 EPYQIVNAVFGESK
+120 EPYQLVNAVFGESK

-164 IEIRLSAGGMLTTTT
+164 IEIRLSAGGILTTTSHQT
-179 TSTKDGTSFGTDE
+179 TDISTSAKKGVATIRDE
-192 RSDYVTD
+192 PVI
-199 AVLHKDKHGNVYGK
+199 AMQEHPVYGTK
-213 TITVPDPKKPRKT
+213 IPKKDNAGNILYETPVGNYLTDDPNYAKTESRK
-226 ITKTVP
+226 IPKTYEVS
-232 EYVKRNGSGYTTDKY
+232 SGKNTSGNTT
-247 AARWETEEVPQSI
+247 ETQS
-260 NIKEGGDFS
+260 EH
-269 KTTTTQ
+269 
-275 KSEQIQEFTA
+275 IQEFTA
-285 YIYVQLIPRI
+285 YIYVQLIPR
-295 LTTDTSRLML
+295 LMTTDSSRLML

-312 LSERWRKYKAGE
+312 LSERWRKYRAGE
-324 ISFWKDFIF
+324 ISFWKDFVF
-333 ARDLINKQHQAL
+333 ARDLVNKQHQAL
-345 KDDRTGTVG
+345 KNDKSGTIG
-354 QIMTKSRG
+354 QLLTKSRG

-367 FLGLAKFRDPSHNLA
+367 FLGLMGMRDPSHNLA

-395 ACKENNI
+395 ACKENHI
-402 DFSNIRMRNNYFNR
+402 DFTNIRMRNNYFNR

-421 MVVVDTMYGKID
+421 MVVVDTMYGKVD

>member
-1 MISQQLS
+1 MSSQQSS

-15 TAVLTGGG
+15 TTVLTGSGS
-23 HAGDNVD
+23 AGDAAD
-30 AVSDIVKMISRLK
+30 SISDIVKLWSKIKR
-43 KDGTSSLT
+43 DGTPSLT

-67 AIAADD
+67 SVAADD

-106 RDVIGSV
+106 RDMIGSV

-120 EPYQIVNAVFGESK
+120 EPFQLVNAVFGESK

-146 NGAMDLEKD
+146 ASGGVMDLEKD

-164 IEIRLSAGGMLTTTT
+164 IEIRLAANGSLTTTT
-179 TSTKDGTSFGTDE
+179 SNVKDGISVKNNQK
-192 RSDYVTD
+192 YVNVAGHD
-199 AVLHKDKHGNVYGK
+199 INGNPVMGN
-213 TITVPDPKKPRKT
+213 IP
-226 ITKTVP
+226 
-232 EYVKRNGSGYTTDKY
+232 NGGSLDTGIDHSN
-247 AARWETEEVPQSI
+247 AR
-260 NIKEGGDFS
+260 
-269 KTTTTQ
+269 TTQ
-275 KSEQIQEFTA
+275 TSEQIQEFTA

-305 DIQYVPT
+305 DIQYVPA
-312 LSERWRKYKAGE
+312 LSERWRRYRAGE

-333 ARDLINKQHQAL
+333 ARDLIDKQHQAL
-345 KDDRTGTVG
+345 KNDRTGTVG
-354 QIMTKSRG
+354 QIVSKSRG

-367 FLGLAKFRDPSHNLA
+367 FFGLASLRTPSHNLA
-382 SAITIIS
+382 SAISIIS

-402 DFSNIRMRNNYFNR
+402 DFGNIKMRNNYFNR

-421 MVVVDTMYGKID
+421 MVVVDTMYGKVD